1 MVDSRLLRGSVDLLD
16 RVGFGISE
24 SPTLGPASPWSRT
37 RLRGDEEGVEEGTKT
52 KRGEPLEHGAHSF
65 GPVMSSAS
73 LEFGTKKNRYWEQ
86 KGIATKGAR
95 TLRTGL
101 LAVLL
106 GARGCYERS
115 LFGTKKP
122 KTWAVA
128 ERKPRAGQRTPRA
141 GLRDTRSEG
150 VAREASEQKRQL
162 FGASH
167 LEKDLYLSSISA
179 YIYIYD
185 KITDSQIMLR
195 QIHRLVTS

>member
-1 MVDSRLLRGSVDLLD
+1 MICWIGSVSGSRRAQRLVRLH
-16 RVGFGISE
+16 R
-24 SPTLGPASPWSRT
+24 GPGHDS
-37 RLRGDEEGVEEGTKT
+37 VVTKKGLKKAL
-52 KRGEPLEHGAHSF
+52 KRNG
-65 GPVMSSAS
+65 
-73 LEFGTKKNRYWEQ
+73 EFGTKKNRYWEQ

-179 YIYIYD
+179 YIYIYMTKSRILKSCCD
-185 KITDSQIMLR
+185 KFTGLSLR
-195 QIHRLVTS
+195 DVHFSMTQPFFEGPRARFGRCNTLQC